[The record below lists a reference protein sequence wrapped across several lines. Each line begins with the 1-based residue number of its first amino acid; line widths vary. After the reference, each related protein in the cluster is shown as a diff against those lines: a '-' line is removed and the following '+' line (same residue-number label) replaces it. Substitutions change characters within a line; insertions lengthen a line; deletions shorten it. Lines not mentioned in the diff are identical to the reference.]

1 MRPTP
6 TSTRKLQY
14 FTVPNPMKMN
24 IIHCNQRK
32 IYPITLG
39 ADVNVRTVP
48 NGHKPG
54 GELIQFLDSVERRQD
69 GR

>member
-1 MRPTP
+1 
-6 TSTRKLQY
+6 
-14 FTVPNPMKMN
+14 MKMN